1 MTKKEYIMP
10 TMKTV
15 LLKHRSRLLAGSGM
29 DSYGMND
36 TLQDEEVIEGW

>member
-29 DSYGMND
+29 DSYGMSD